1 MSFMQIVLTSIAT
14 IILVE
19 SCLLLLVLWIIK
31 RKYSISFRF
40 VGHPKEPQGE

>member
-31 RKYSISFRF
+31 RKGITF
-40 VGHPKEPQGE
+40 VGTSRQDD